1 MEETIERQGLLGRV
15 TSWFTQPHDE
25 ETEDFEPAVSRV
37 PLRLNTAHRYAVTVR
52 RHVRSF
58 QDAVAA
64 ADGLKRGEQQVLNLT
79 LAPPDVRERIKNFMC
94 GVNYTAEGTWEE
106 LGEHIYLLAPSTA
119 LVEVAPASG
128 GYAEQRA

>member
-15 TSWFTQPHDE
+15 TSWFTQPNHE
-25 ETEDFEPAVSRV
+25 EAEEFEPVAHRP
-37 PLRLNTAHRYAVTVR
+37 PLRLHTAHRYAVTVR
-52 RHVRSF
+52 RQVRSF

-119 LVEVAPASG
+119 LVEVAPSAASYEG
-128 GYAEQRA
+128 RD